1 MSVARSTFLT
11 PEEYLEHERKAEY
24 KSEYLRGEVFA
35 MAGAS
40 PRHALIVTNLV
51 RELSQALRSRSC
63 NVYSSDLRVRV
74 SPTGLYTYP
83 DVVVVCGAA
92 EFADD
97 QDDTLTNPTLIVEVL
112 SESTQ
117 NYDRGQKF
125 QHYRTLPSLQEYLTV
140 SQDAVHIEQWTRQPD
155 GRWLLTESGD
165 PAAELALESV
175 GVRIGIS
182 TFYEK
187 VEVPAVE

>member
-40 PRHALIVTNLV
+40 PLHALIVTNLV
-51 RELSQALRSRSC
+51 REFSQALRSRNC

-74 SPTGLYTYP
+74 RPTGLFTYP

-125 QHYRTLPSLQEYLTV
+125 QHYRTLPSLREYLTV
-140 SQDAVHIEQWTRQPD
+140 GQDAVHIEQWTRQPD
-155 GRWLLTESGD
+155 GRWLLTESSD
-165 PAAELALESV
+165 PAAELVFDSI
-175 GVRIGIS
+175 GVRIGIA
-182 TFYEK
+182 TLYEK
-187 VEVPAVE
+187 VELPAVE

>member
-1 MSVARSTFLT
+1 
-11 PEEYLEHERKAEY
+11 
-24 KSEYLRGEVFA
+24 

-40 PRHALIVTNLV
+40 PLHALIITNLV
-51 RELSQALRSRSC
+51 REFSQALRSRNC

-74 SPTGLYTYP
+74 RPTGLFTYP

-125 QHYRTLPSLQEYLTV
+125 QHYRTLPSLREYLTV
-140 SQDAVHIEQWTRQPD
+140 GQDAVHIEQWTRQPD
-155 GRWLLTESGD
+155 GRWLLTESSD
-165 PAAELALESV
+165 PAAELVFDSI
-175 GVRIGIS
+175 GVRIGIA
-182 TFYEK
+182 TLYEK
-187 VEVPAVE
+187 VELPAVE

>member
-1 MSVARSTFLT
+1 MSVARSTFVT

-24 KSEYLRGEVFA
+24 KSEYIRGEVFA

-40 PRHALIVTNLV
+40 PRHALIVTNAVGQLW
-51 RELSQALRSRSC
+51 SQLRDKGCS
-63 NVYSSDLRVRV
+63 VYSSDLRVQVR
-74 SPTGLYTYP
+74 PTGLYTYP
-83 DVVVVCGAA
+83 DVVIVCGNA

-97 QDDTLTNPTLIVEVL
+97 HHDILTNPTLIAEVL

-140 SQDAVHIEQWTRQPD
+140 AQDTVHIEQWTRQQD
-155 GRWLLTESGD
+155 GRWLLTESND
-165 PAAELALESV
+165 PAAELALESI

>member
-40 PRHALIVTNLV
+40 PLHALIVTNLV
-51 RELSQALRSRSC
+51 REFSQALRSRSC

-74 SPTGLYTYP
+74 PPTGLFTYP

-97 QDDTLTNPTLIVEVL
+97 QDDTLANPTLIVEVL

-125 QHYRTLPSLQEYLTV
+125 QHYRTLPSLREYLTV
-140 SQDAVHIEQWTRQPD
+140 GQDAVHIEQWTRQPD
-155 GRWLLTESGD
+155 GRWLLTESSD
-165 PAAELALESV
+165 PAAELVFDSI
-175 GVRIGIS
+175 GVRIGIA
-182 TFYEK
+182 TLYEK
-187 VEVPAVE
+187 VELPAVE

>member
-40 PRHALIVTNLV
+40 PLHALIITNLV
-51 RELSQALRSRSC
+51 REFSQALRSRNC

-74 SPTGLYTYP
+74 RPTGLFTYP

-125 QHYRTLPSLQEYLTV
+125 QHYRTLPSLREYLTV
-140 SQDAVHIEQWTRQPD
+140 GQDAVHIEQWTRQPD
-155 GRWLLTESGD
+155 GRWLLTESSD
-165 PAAELALESV
+165 PAAELVFDSI
-175 GVRIGIS
+175 GVRIGIA
-182 TFYEK
+182 TLYEK
-187 VEVPAVE
+187 VELPAVE

>member
-11 PEEYLEHERKAEY
+11 PEEYLDHERKAEY

-51 RELSQALRSRSC
+51 GELWSQLRKSGC

-74 SPTGLYTYP
+74 SQTGLYTYP

-92 EFADD
+92 EFAGD
-97 QDDTLTNPTLIVEVL
+97 QSDTSTNPTLIVEVL

-117 NYDRGQKF
+117 NYDRGEKF
-125 QHYRTLPSLQEYLTV
+125 QHYRTLPSLREYLTV
-140 SQDAVHIEQWTRQPD
+140 AQDAVHIEQWTRQPD
-155 GRWLLTESGD
+155 GRWLLTESSD
-165 PAAELALESV
+165 PAAELALES
-175 GVRIGIS
+175 IGIRIPIS
-182 TFYEK
+182 GVYEK
-187 VEVPAVE
+187 LELPATG